1 MIKFNQLNGS
11 EIPEEFLLHG
21 INPIRNWDLFWFN
34 LEEKLYS
41 EENFLYSQTYFVET
55 KNFPV
60 GTKNFP
66 VGTKNFPVG
75 TKRQRCG
82 KCTECNKSNCGK
94 CINCLDKNGQNKR
107 KQRCRTIGLCLL
119 WNFN

>member
-60 GTKNFP
+60 GTK
-66 VGTKNFPVG
+66 
-75 TKRQRCG
+75 RQRCG